1 MELFK
6 KGQLIPKR
14 IGGLLVHRKARHRLT
29 FGCDV
34 QIDGNNW
41 TAVPDTGVSM
51 VHCKKLGIRR
61 NNGTYQNVH
70 ADFVDIYFEAN
81 KIDYVI
87 RTDKKKIL
95 VVKK

>member
-14 IGGLLVHRKARHRLT
+14 IGGLHVHRKARHRLV

-41 TAVPDTGVSM
+41 IAIPDTGIAM
-51 VHCKKLGIRR
+51 VHCKELGIRR
-61 NNGTYQNVH
+61 NNGTYQSVH
-70 ADFVDIYFEAN
+70 ADFKDVYFKAN

-87 RTDKKKIL
+87 KTDLKTF

>member
-14 IGGLLVHRKARHRLT
+14 IGGLRVHRKARHHLT

-41 TAVPDTGVSM
+41 IAVPDTGIAM
-51 VHCKKLGIRR
+51 VLCKKLGIRR
-61 NNGTYQNVH
+61 NNGTYQSVH
-70 ADFVDIYFEAN
+70 ADFDDIYFEAN
-81 KIDYVI
+81 KIDYVFMI
-87 RTDKKKIL
+87 YRKIP
-95 VVKK
+95 VVIE

>member
-1 MELFK
+1 MELLK

-14 IGGLLVHRKARHRLT
+14 IGGLRVHRKARHRLT
-29 FGCDV
+29 FACDV

-41 TAVPDTGVSM
+41 IAVPDTGISM

-61 NNGTYQNVH
+61 NNGTYQKVDAN
-70 ADFVDIYFEAN
+70 FVNIYFNAN

-87 RTDKKKIL
+87 KTDKEIL

>member
-14 IGGLLVHRKARHRLT
+14 IGGLHVHRKARHRLV

-41 TAVPDTGVSM
+41 IAIPDTGNSM
-51 VHCKKLGIRR
+51 VDCKKLGIRR
-61 NNGTYQNVH
+61 NNGTYQEAS
-70 ADFVDIYFEAN
+70 ADFIDVHFDAN
-81 KIDYVI
+81 GIDYVI
-87 RTDKKKIL
+87 KVVRKHL
-95 VVKK
+95 VVYK

>member
-14 IGGLLVHRKARHRLT
+14 IGGLRVHRKARHRLT

-41 TAVPDTGVSM
+41 TAVSDTGIAM
-51 VHCKKLGIRR
+51 VLCKKLGIRR
-61 NNGTYQNVH
+61 NNGTYQKVA
-70 ADFVDIYFEAN
+70 ADFAGVCVNAN
-81 KIDYVI
+81 KLNYVI
-87 RTDKKKIL
+87 MTGKKAL

>member
-14 IGGLLVHRKARHRLT
+14 IGGLHVHRKARHRLT

-41 TAVPDTGVSM
+41 IAIPDTGIAM
-51 VHCKKLGIRR
+51 VLCEKLGIRR
-61 NNGTYQNVH
+61 NNGTYQSVH
-70 ADFVDIYFEAN
+70 ANLVDISFETN
-81 KIDYVI
+81 KISYVI
-87 RTDKKKIL
+87 KTGKKTL
-95 VVKK
+95 

>member
-14 IGGLLVHRKARHRLT
+14 IGGLHVHRKARHRLV

-41 TAVPDTGVSM
+41 TAIPGTGDCM
-51 VHCKKLGIRR
+51 IHCKKLGIRR
-61 NNGTYQNVH
+61 NNGTYQNIH
-70 ADFVDIYFEAN
+70 ADFVDIHFEAN
-81 KIDYVI
+81 KIDYAI
-87 RTDKKKIL
+87 KAALKCL

>member
-14 IGGLLVHRKARHRLT
+14 IGGLHVHRKARHRLI

-34 QIDGNNW
+34 QIDGNKW
-41 TAVPDTGVSM
+41 IAVPDTGVSM
-51 VHCKKLGIRR
+51 VHCKRLGIRR
-61 NNGTYQNVH
+61 NNGTYQSVDAN
-70 ADFVDIYFEAN
+70 FVDIRFNAN
-81 KIDYVI
+81 KIDYI
-87 RTDKKKIL
+87 IKTDRKAL

>member
-14 IGGLLVHRKARHRLT
+14 IGGLHVHRKARHRLT
-29 FGCDV
+29 FDCDV

-41 TAVPDTGVSM
+41 IAVPDTGIAM

-61 NNGTYQNVH
+61 NNGTYQNVD
-70 ADFVDIYFEAN
+70 ADFVGIYFNAN

-87 RTDKKKIL
+87 KTSRNIL
-95 VVKK
+95 VLKK

>member
-14 IGGLLVHRKARHRLT
+14 IGGLHVHRKARHHLT

-41 TAVPDTGVSM
+41 IAIPDTGIAM
-51 VHCKKLGIRR
+51 VLCKKLSIRR
-61 NNGTYQNVH
+61 NNGTYQNVR
-70 ADFVDIYFEAN
+70 ADFVDIHFEAD
-81 KIDYVI
+81 KIDYVLMTE
-87 RTDKKKIL
+87 RKIP
-95 VVKK
+95 VVIK

>member
-14 IGGLLVHRKARHRLT
+14 IGGLHVHRKARHRLV

-41 TAVPDTGVSM
+41 IAVPDTGISM

-61 NNGTYQNVH
+61 NNGTYQKVV
-70 ADFVDIYFEAN
+70 ADFAGVYFNAN
-81 KIDYVI
+81 KINYVI
-87 RTDKKKIL
+87 KTDKKIL

>member
-14 IGGLLVHRKARHRLT
+14 IGGLHVHRKARHRLT

-34 QIDGNNW
+34 QIDGNKW
-41 TAVPDTGVSM
+41 IAVPDTGASM
-51 VHCKKLGIRR
+51 VLCKKLGIRR
-61 NNGTYQNVH
+61 NNGTYQSVD
-70 ADFVDIYFEAN
+70 ADFVDIHFEAN
-81 KIDYVI
+81 RIDYVI
-87 RTDKKKIL
+87 KTARKCL

>member
-14 IGGLLVHRKARHRLT
+14 IGGLHVHRKARHRLT

-41 TAVPDTGVSM
+41 IAIPDTGIAM
-51 VHCKKLGIRR
+51 VLCKKLGIRR
-61 NNGTYQNVH
+61 NSGTYQSVH
-70 ADFVDIYFEAN
+70 ADFKDVYFEAN

-87 RTDKKKIL
+87 KTDRKIL
-95 VVKK
+95 IVKK

>member
-14 IGGLLVHRKARHRLT
+14 IGGLCVHRKARHRLT

-41 TAVPDTGVSM
+41 IAVPDTGVSII
-51 VHCKKLGIRR
+51 HCKKLGIRR
-61 NNGTYQNVH
+61 NNGTYQKVDAN
-70 ADFVDIYFEAN
+70 FVNIYFNAN
-81 KIDYVI
+81 RIDYVSK
-87 RTDKKKIL
+87 TDKEIL

>member
-14 IGGLLVHRKARHRLT
+14 IGGLNVHRKARHRLV

-41 TAVPDTGVSM
+41 IAVPDTGFTM
-51 VHCKKLGIRR
+51 VLCKKLGIRR
-61 NNGTYQNVH
+61 NNGTYQRVH
-70 ADFVDIYFEAN
+70 ADFKDVYFKAN
-81 KIDYVI
+81 KIDCVI
-87 RTDKKKIL
+87 KTGKKNSCS
-95 VVKK
+95 

>member
-14 IGGLLVHRKARHRLT
+14 IGGVYVHRKARHRLV

-41 TAVPDTGVSM
+41 IAVPDTGNSM

-61 NNGTYQNVH
+61 NNSTYQNVD
-70 ADFVDIYFEAN
+70 ANFVDIHFNAN
-81 KIDYVI
+81 NIDYVI
-87 RTDKKKIL
+87 KADLKTL

>member
-14 IGGLLVHRKARHRLT
+14 IGGLHVHRKARHRLT

-41 TAVPDTGVSM
+41 IAVPDTGIAM
-51 VHCKKLGIRR
+51 VLCKKSVSYTHLTLPTTSR
-61 NNGTYQNVH
+61 V
-70 ADFVDIYFEAN
+70 
-81 KIDYVI
+81 
-87 RTDKKKIL
+87 
-95 VVKK
+95 

>member
-14 IGGLLVHRKARHRLT
+14 IGGLHVHRKARHRLT

-41 TAVPDTGVSM
+41 IAVPDTGIAM

-61 NNGTYQNVH
+61 NNDTYQSVD
-70 ADFVDIYFEAN
+70 ATFVDIHFDAS
-81 KIDYVI
+81 KVDYVI
-87 RTDKKKIL
+87 KSDLKTL

>member
-14 IGGLLVHRKARHRLT
+14 IGGLHVHRKARHRLV

-41 TAVPDTGVSM
+41 IAVPDTGNSM
-51 VHCKKLGIRR
+51 VDCKKLGIRR
-61 NNGTYQNVH
+61 NNGTYQSVD

-87 RTDKKKIL
+87 KTDRKAL

>member
-14 IGGLLVHRKARHRLT
+14 IGGLHVHRKARHRLT

-34 QIDGNNW
+34 QIDGNSW
-41 TAVPDTGVSM
+41 IAVPDTGNSM

-61 NNGTYQNVH
+61 NNGTYQKVDAN
-70 ADFVDIYFEAN
+70 FVDIYFEAN
-81 KIDYVI
+81 KVDYVI
-87 RTDKKKIL
+87 KTDRKIL

>member
-14 IGGLLVHRKARHRLT
+14 IGGLHVHRKARHRLT

-41 TAVPDTGVSM
+41 IAVPGTGNSM

-61 NNGTYQNVH
+61 NNGTYQSVD
-70 ADFVDIYFEAN
+70 ATFVDILFDAS
-81 KIDYVI
+81 KVDYVI
-87 RTDKKKIL
+87 KTGRKIL

>member
-14 IGGLLVHRKARHRLT
+14 IGGLHVHRKARHRLV

-41 TAVPDTGVSM
+41 IAVPGTGTTM
-51 VHCKKLGIRR
+51 INCKRMGIRR
-61 NNGTYQNVH
+61 NNGTYQEVS
-70 ADFVDIYFEAN
+70 ADFIDVHFDAN
-81 KIDYVI
+81 GIDYVI
-87 RTDKKKIL
+87 KTDLKIL

>member
-14 IGGLLVHRKARHRLT
+14 IGGLHVHNKARHRLT

-41 TAVPDTGVSM
+41 IAVPDTGIAM
-51 VHCKKLGIRR
+51 VLCKRLGIRR
-61 NNGTYQNVH
+61 NNGTYQRVR
-70 ADFVDIYFEAN
+70 ADFVDIHFEAN
-81 KIDYVI
+81 KIDYAI
-87 RTDKKKIL
+87 MTDREIL
-95 VVKK
+95 VFKK

>member
-14 IGGLLVHRKARHRLT
+14 IGGVYVHRKARHRLV

-41 TAVPDTGVSM
+41 IAVPDTGNSM

-61 NNGTYQNVH
+61 NNGTYQKVH
-70 ADFVDIYFEAN
+70 ADFVNIHFNAN
-81 KIDYVI
+81 NIDYVI
-87 RTDKKKIL
+87 KTARKAL

>member
-6 KGQLIPKR
+6 KGQIIPKR
-14 IGGLLVHRKARHRLT
+14 IGGVYVHRKARHRLV

-41 TAVPDTGVSM
+41 IAVPDTGNSM

-61 NNGTYQNVH
+61 NNGTYQNVD
-70 ADFVDIYFEAN
+70 ANFVDTHFNAN
-81 KIDYVI
+81 KIDCVI
-87 RTDKKKIL
+87 KTDLKTL